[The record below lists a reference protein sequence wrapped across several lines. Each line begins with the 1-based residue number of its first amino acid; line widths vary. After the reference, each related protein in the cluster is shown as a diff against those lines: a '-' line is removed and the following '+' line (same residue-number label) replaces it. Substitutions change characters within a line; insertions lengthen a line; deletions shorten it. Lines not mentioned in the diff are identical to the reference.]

1 MGAAGSLPKNS
12 ANRKPNIWVG
22 SITIAAL
29 FLFFVFFMSAPT
41 PNLVPK
47 SQKPAVSALALTL
60 PVAMGYIPLGTV
72 FGFLFVQA
80 GAAWW
85 VAVAASVFVYA
96 GAAQYMMIPMLAAG
110 LSVGSI
116 ALATAVVNMRHVFYG
131 LSLLNKIPQKTLFK
145 WYLIFGL
152 TDETYS
158 LITTMPDESSPSTM
172 AWVALINQG
181 WWVLGTVMGALI
193 GVQATSRLEGLDF
206 ALVALFCVLAVEQ
219 WRSRKSSAPL
229 WVALASYAM
238 AYPLF
243 PSHAMVVSIGL
254 SVAAAVFLQRKV
266 SAQQG
271 VAP

>member
-1 MGAAGSLPKNS
+1 ML
-12 ANRKPNIWVG
+12 
-22 SITIAAL
+22 
-29 FLFFVFFMSAPT
+29 VFMPATSSAPI
-41 PNLVPK
+41 
-47 SQKPAVSALALTL
+47 SAFSLTL

-110 LSVGSI
+110 MSVGSI
-116 ALATAVVNMRHVFYG
+116 VVATALVNLRHVFYG
-131 LSLLNKIPQKTLFK
+131 LSLLHKMPQTPLLR

-158 LITTMPDESSPSTM
+158 LVTTMPDSSDPKKM
-172 AWVALINQG
+172 VWVALINQG
-181 WWVLGTVMGALI
+181 WWVLGTVVGALI
-193 GVQATSRLEGLDF
+193 GAQATSHWVGLDF
-206 ALVALFCVLAVEQ
+206 ALVTLFCVLAVEQ

-229 WVALASYAM
+229 WVALASYAI
-238 AYPLF
+238 AYAFL

-254 SVAAAVFLQRKV
+254 SVAAAVFLQRKQ

-271 VAP
+271 AEP